1 MHHSDWWNAF
11 QSRKSLQ
18 RPLGTG
24 LSYIIEFVVI
34 FVVVTP
40 EALTGTFEQLL
51 CGSPGSLPRR
61 INKQD
66 RGYGDRHDEL
76 TSQLLDVSASVSPLF
91 PLGRFCLMCV
101 LSSLMSVAPSAF
113 TVKRSKRTKSQC
125 ADRSGSE
132 CVSVGICISGA
143 WLTCKS
149 FASYTAAWPVSF
161 EMYLIEE
168 NNQTYVCWD
177 K

>member
-1 MHHSDWWNAF
+1 MPFKAENHSKDRWEVVCH
-11 QSRKSLQ
+11 
-18 RPLGTG
+18 
-24 LSYIIEFVVI
+24 YIIEFVVV

-51 CGSPGSLPRR
+51 YGSLGSLPRR

-66 RGYGDRHDEL
+66 RDYDDRHYEL

-91 PLGRFCLMCV
+91 PLDHFCLKCV
-101 LSSLMSVAPSAF
+101 LSSLMSVALSAC
-113 TVKRSKRTKSQC
+113 TVNRSKRTKSQC

-143 WLTCKS
+143 
-149 FASYTAAWPVSF
+149 
-161 EMYLIEE
+161 
-168 NNQTYVCWD
+168 
-177 K
+177 